1 MHSLS
6 QTISM
11 LSKLTCIQL
20 LSKLENYLNSKMSQ
34 ILRIS
39 PLYCQLNQ
47 TPWLKLSLPTNGPKI
62 WLIFLRIKFAHKIDV
77 PGYLEPLRLNVTIT
91 IGDLY
96 LSAYIFTSEQPIKFY
111 LHIKTYKF
119 MNSYF
124 SSWKKT
130 EMGTIEIEIAK
141 SPSPYVW
148 KNLHSDVDYIPSN

>member
-1 MHSLS
+1 M
-6 QTISM
+6 T
-11 LSKLTCIQL
+11 
-20 LSKLENYLNSKMSQ
+20 Y
-34 ILRIS
+34 ILM
-39 PLYCQLNQ
+39 
-47 TPWLKLSLPTNGPKI
+47 
-62 WLIFLRIKFAHKIDV
+62 RIKFAHKIDV